1 MSAGFQSVA
10 AELRRLAGVLACV
23 ALGVGSA
30 NAQDAAAGRLRDR
43 GEGQPADMFGTYIRR
58 GELLV
63 YPFYESYRDKDYEY
77 KPEELGYAGAQ
88 DFRGRYRAHEGL
100 IYLGYGL
107 SDRVALELEI
117 AAISATLWKSPDDP
131 SGVPA
136 QLTESGLGDTSAK
149 VRWRWN
155 KETDRRPEFFSFF
168 ETGFPLQHDR
178 ALIGTQNWE
187 FAFGTGVV
195 RGFTWGTLTA
205 RATLRHESGQLEPGE
220 FAVEYPE
227 AAVGSISR
235 LRRHRRHARRGGADH
250 RSAGVPDTERVPE
263 TQQRLR
269 PHVKGPGLGA

>member
-1 MSAGFQSVA
+1 MSVGCQSVV

-63 YPFYESYRDKDYEY
+63 YPFYEYYATRTTRY
-77 KPEELGYAGAQ
+77 KPEELGYVGAT

-117 AAISATLWKSPDDP
+117 AAISATLWKSPEDP

-149 VRWRWN
+149 VRWRW
-155 KETDRRPEFFSFF
+155 KRRPRRPRSSVSSRPDFRCS
-168 ETGFPLQHDR
+168 T
-178 ALIGTQNWE
+178 
-187 FAFGTGVV
+187 
-195 RGFTWGTLTA
+195 TA
-205 RATLRHESGQLEPGE
+205 RSSGPRI
-220 FAVEYPE
+220 
-227 AAVGSISR
+227 GSS
-235 LRRHRRHARRGGADH
+235 
-250 RSAGVPDTERVPE
+250 RSA
-263 TQQRLR
+263 
-269 PHVKGPGLGA
+269 PGSSAASTGAR